1 MCLDIVGQASPES
14 SSDGV
19 EPVQHP
25 LQQGQ
30 VGTVAGGGRPVDH
43 DQVLIGHVTDQDA
56 DDAEGKVEVG
66 GDLGDG
72 QDVVA
77 EGGDGALLHGQLRRL
92 LPNGGGGTSASIS
105 RSSWVGRVRPP
116 VIAYGRTRR
125 R

>member
-1 MCLDIVGQASPES
+1 MWLNHVGQASPAS
-14 SSDGV
+14 LSDGLQ
-19 EPVQHP
+19 PVQYL

-30 VGTVAGGGRPVDH
+30 VGTVACVGRPVDH
-43 DQVLIGHVTDQDA
+43 DQVLIGHVADQDA

-77 EGGDGALLHGQLRRL
+77 ESGDGPLLYGQLRRL
-92 LPNGGGGTSASIS
+92 LPGEVVETSVSIS

-116 VIAYGRTRR
+116 VMA
-125 R
+125 

>member
-1 MCLDIVGQASPES
+1 
-14 SSDGV
+14 V

-43 DQVLIGHVTDQDA
+43 DQVLVGHVTDQDA
-56 DDAEGKVEVG
+56 DDAEGKVEPC

-77 EGGDGALLHGQLRRL
+77 EAAMARCSTVSFGVCS
-92 LPNGGGGTSASIS
+92 PMEVVETSASIS